1 MKQKKVLN
9 KKLVL
14 NKNTIADLNHRQM
27 KDLIGGELTD
37 TECPSLCDPSCKPI
51 QCDSLICTGTC
62 QVTVELC

>member
-27 KDLIGGELTD
+27 KGLKGGEITVI
-37 TECPSLCDPSCKPI
+37 TCPSFCELSCKPI
-51 QCDSLICTGTC
+51 QCESLICTGFC
-62 QVTVELC
+62 QVTEELC